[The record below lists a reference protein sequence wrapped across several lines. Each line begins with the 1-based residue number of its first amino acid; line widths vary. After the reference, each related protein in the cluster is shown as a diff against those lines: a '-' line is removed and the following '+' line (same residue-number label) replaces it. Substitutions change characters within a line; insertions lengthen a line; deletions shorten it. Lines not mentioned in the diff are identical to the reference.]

1 MKANLKKRIICYIVD
16 LIIISSICFII
27 SMIIPK
33 SDTFINIQNQISNL
47 SNDYLNNEV
56 TFGSYFNLF
65 SELSNKLDRAN
76 ILYMSISFGISILYF
91 VIIPL
96 FLKGRTIGMMICKL
110 KIRLKDNKKLI
121 SSVLIRSIISY
132 GILFYLLQLLIM
144 YFILDKNYLLI
155 LTFLA
160 IIQILVV
167 ICNAFMIKYRDDK
180 RSLAD
185 ILSSSNI
192 LIES

>member
-1 MKANLKKRIICYIVD
+1 MKVNLKKRVICYIVD
-16 LIIISSICFII
+16 LFIISIICLIL

-33 SDTFINIQNQISNL
+33 SDNYINIQNWISNI
-47 SNDYLNNEV
+47 SSDYLNNEI
-56 TFGSYFNLF
+56 TFSSYFNLF
-65 SELSNKLDRAN
+65 SELSNKLDRSN
-76 ILYMSISFGISILYF
+76 VFYMSACFGFTIIYFIL
-91 VIIPL
+91 IPL
-96 FLKGRTIGMMICKL
+96 FLKGRTLGMLICKL
-110 KIRLKDNKKLI
+110 NLKVNKNMFTT
-121 SSVLIRSIISY
+121 VLIRGLISY

-160 IIQILVV
+160 FIQILVV
-167 ICNAFMIKYRDDK
+167 ILSSFMIKYRDDK